1 MKRLV
6 FIFAITVLSGCT
18 SYHIEQNARNGMTSC
33 AEQGSSGNLILK
45 KSCEINASK
54 EDKQSNKK

>member
-1 MKRLV
+1 MKRFV
-6 FIFAITVLSGCT
+6 FIFAVMALSGCT

-45 KSCEINASK
+45 KTCEINTSK
-54 EDKQSNKK
+54 EGNKSNKK